1 MDDFTTNFF
10 ASGGDEDSPTPSD
23 HDDRDVQL
31 HVIDAEAESSP
42 SPNHDITDKA
52 AANVNLHQESA
63 VPMEK
68 QSLQDRL
75 LARLLQQVIPDDAVD
90 DHASDSDV
98 HVYPPTFSLPLMTNN
113 FRRFN
118 ARIGIVF
125 GFQDQVV
132 HLFSWQHP
140 SHTLS
145 FLATYSFVCLN
156 PYLIIALP
164 LAITLLFIMVPAF
177 LSRHPP
183 PPPQAKTSSTTPYYS
198 TFEGPALAPAPTIKP
213 ASETSVDFFRNI
225 RYLQNSMADFS
236 GLYDLLNST
245 ITPATNFSDEILSST
260 IFISLF
266 LLTLCLFITA
276 HLLPWRLI
284 ALVGGNAAIVSLHP
298 ACKKFLQTLQAGSS
312 PQSEAFDPLSHV
324 PPKLQP
330 IVSSVSSITLSS
342 APETREVE
350 IFELQHRALSSA
362 EWQPYL
368 FTPAPYD
375 PLSPARISG
384 DRPKGTR
391 FFEDVQPPE
400 GWEFHTKTWEL
411 DLNAGEWVNER
422 LVVGVEYDIHSGGG
436 QSSSSADFGGWVWDL
451 PPAPGQAGQDE
462 EAWLVYGGDYDL
474 SHHDVKQTPSKA
486 QEYTSEKDWEES
498 VRSPAPKPLPISAQ
512 TSAYQ
517 CSNLYLPV
525 LKPLPTSAQTSTYQC
540 SFFALDL
547 TSDPRSNTLA
557 MQNPSVTLNTPS
569 QSRQQVPLRDYL
581 NVRIAPFLKKGLTES
596 LDKEPEY
603 PLQWLGEYLINQSIL
618 FEGNTEAEK
627 LKEHFRYTFPLPQQP
642 ESGYEWCGSAGTA
655 GTCARGDR
663 NRNKWARVERDTER
677 KQ

>member
-1 MDDFTTNFF
+1 MDDYTTNFF
-10 ASGGDEDSPTPSD
+10 ASGGDEDSPPPSVN
-23 HDDRDVQL
+23 DDDGDAEL
-31 HVIDAEAESSP
+31 HVLDAEAESPP
-42 SPNHDITDKA
+42 SPKHNITDQA
-52 AANVNLHQESA
+52 TANVKLRPGSSTVA
-63 VPMEK
+63 MEN

-75 LARLLQQVIPDDAVD
+75 LSR
-90 DHASDSDV
+90 
-98 HVYPPTFSLPLMTNN
+98 LPLMTNN

-183 PPPQAKTSSTTPYYS
+183 PPPQATTSSTTPYYS
-198 TFEGPALAPAPTIKP
+198 TFEGPALAPAATIKP

-266 LLTLCLFITA
+266 VLTLCLFITA

-298 ACKKFLQTLQAGSS
+298 ACKKFLQQLQTGVKT
-312 PQSEAFDPLSHV
+312 PSEAPEPLSHI
-324 PPKLQP
+324 PQKLQP
-330 IVSSVSSITLSS
+330 LVSSVSSITLSS
-342 APETREVE
+342 TPETREVE
-350 IFELQHRALSSA
+350 IFELQHRSLSSSSSAA

-400 GWEFHTKTWEL
+400 GWEFHTKSWEL
-411 DLNAGEWVNER
+411 DMNAGEWVNER
-422 LVVGVEYDIHSGGG
+422 LVVGVEYDIVDKTEEDEDDVNNHSSAG
-436 QSSSSADFGGWVWDL
+436 QSSSSSADFGGWVWDL

-462 EAWLVYGGDYDL
+462 EAWLVYGDPDISG
-474 SHHDVKQTPSKA
+474 HDVKQTGTKT
-486 QEYTSEKDWEES
+486 QGGTGEKDWEES
-498 VRSPAPKPLPISAQ
+498 VRFGNNERAGEW
-512 TSAYQ
+512 
-517 CSNLYLPV
+517 
-525 LKPLPTSAQTSTYQC
+525 
-540 SFFALDL
+540 
-547 TSDPRSNTLA
+547 RRRRW
-557 MQNPSVTLNTPS
+557 NPSVTLNTPS
-569 QSRQQVPLRDYL
+569 QSRHQVPLRDYL
-581 NVRIAPFLKKGLTES
+581 NVRIAPFLKKALTDS
-596 LDKEPEY
+596 LDKE
-603 PLQWLGEYLINQSIL
+603 
-618 FEGNTEAEK
+618 
-627 LKEHFRYTFPLPQQP
+627 
-642 ESGYEWCGSAGTA
+642 
-655 GTCARGDR
+655 
-663 NRNKWARVERDTER
+663 
-677 KQ
+677 